1 MKSKIDEL
9 QNSQVEIQSLRNTNK
24 NLGLENEELRRM
36 TSRIE
41 DEASLK
47 INEYGSRIQAL
58 VDEIERLNSVLKAKT
73 D

>member
-1 MKSKIDEL
+1 MNQEIERLQKSLKSKIDEL
-9 QNSQVEIQSLRNTNK
+9 QNSQVEIQSLKNTNK

-47 INEYGSRIQAL
+47 IN
-58 VDEIERLNSVLKAKT
+58 
-73 D
+73 